1 MDIVQR
7 LTSREF
13 LAALFLMG
21 YALTVT
27 IGGYTVP
34 DVVKTLLLPAL
45 VIGAGWRLATK
56 NGT

>member
-1 MDIVQR
+1 MVIRR

-34 DVVKTLLLPAL
+34 EVVKTLLLPAI